1 MARRLR
7 SLAAES
13 LARPR
18 SIAFTFALALSLGLA
33 AALAA
38 GGCSKNKTTNPMTT
52 TTTTET
58 FNSGDLVSGTPFT
71 HPYSTASTAGG
82 FGYHCAHHAGMTGTV
97 VVDASSANTTASV
110 NVGGT
115 TNVFAPSSVTIKPGG
130 TVTWTLVSGVHTV
143 TSP

>member
-1 MARRLR
+1 MP
-7 SLAAES
+7 
-13 LARPR
+13 RPR
-18 SIAFTFALALSLGLA
+18 SIVFVSALGLELA

-38 GGCSKNKTTNPMTT
+38 GGCSKDKGTNPVTTTN
-52 TTTTET
+52 TTTET

-71 HPYSTASTAGG
+71 HIYSTASTAGG

-97 VVDASSANTTASV
+97 VVDANSANTTASV
-110 NVGGT
+110 NVGGA